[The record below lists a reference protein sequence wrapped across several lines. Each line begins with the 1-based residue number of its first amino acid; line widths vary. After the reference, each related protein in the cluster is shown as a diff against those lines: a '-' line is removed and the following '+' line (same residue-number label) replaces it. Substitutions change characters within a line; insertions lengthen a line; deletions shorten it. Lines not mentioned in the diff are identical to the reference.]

1 MSVATNVVL
10 ARRGFE
16 SVAKGDFDAISGLL
30 DTDVKW
36 HGGDPSA
43 PGACHTRLQALE
55 FMRRARSSGQLGE
68 LVDVIG
74 VGSKV
79 VVIMRAAQAGAEARV
94 VANLA
99 TFSDGKVTEMVHYP
113 NPEDALAAARASS

>member
-1 MSVATNVVL
+1 MSAATNVVL

-16 SVAKGDFDAISGLL
+16 SAVNGDFDAIGGLL

-43 PGACHTRLQALE
+43 SGACHTRLQALE
-55 FMRRARSSGQLGE
+55 FMRRARSNGRLGE

-74 VGSKV
+74 VGDKV
-79 VVIMRAAQAGAEARV
+79 VVIMRAAQEAAEPQV

-99 TFSDGKVTEMVHYP
+99 TFSNGKVTEMVHYP